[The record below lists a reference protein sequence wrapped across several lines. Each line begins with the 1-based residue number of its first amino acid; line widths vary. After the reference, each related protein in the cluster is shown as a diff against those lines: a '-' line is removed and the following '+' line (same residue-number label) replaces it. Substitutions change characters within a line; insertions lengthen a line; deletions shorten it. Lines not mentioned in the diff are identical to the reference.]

1 MSPGAQGG
9 LRFQSEQFLR
19 GTRDRGG
26 PARPRTEGVRRWCRG
41 TRGQTMELQSRKP
54 GRAWRGAWESEDPV
68 TAVSYCPT
76 KTSAACPVTPGR

>member
-54 GRAWRGAWESEDPV
+54 GRALAWGLGVRG
-68 TAVSYCPT
+68 
-76 KTSAACPVTPGR
+76 PGHSSVLLSHQDLCCLPRDAR